1 MFFWSCWFP
10 SLLPRWGFWLDALLD
25 IALESQHHPCF
36 RRSIRSARFVD
47 CSFLLEAMSSVSQRV
62 TSNQALQPT
71 ANRQE
76 NLRMTTSTL
85 KFGAQLALVSGG

>member
-1 MFFWSCWFP
+1 MDIFLV
-10 SLLPRWGFWLDALLD
+10 LLVPFSVAALGLLD

-62 TSNQALQPT
+62 TSNKSLEPT
-71 ANRQE
+71 ASCRE
-76 NLRMTTSTL
+76 
-85 KFGAQLALVSGG
+85 VHI